1 MWNGTNTQIVGEQTF
16 YVAKK
21 QGGGET
27 IFIAFNYGT
36 GSESFDIGG
45 SGTDL
50 ISGESFSGNVSVP
63 GLSARYVL
71 VK

>member
-1 MWNGTNTQIVGEQTF
+1 MTKMRNNPPKELAGLKVLAVRDYTADTR
-16 YVAKK
+16 
-21 QGGGET
+21 
-27 IFIAFNYGT
+27 
-36 GSESFDIGG
+36 
-45 SGTDL
+45 TDL

>member
-1 MWNGTNTQIVGEQTF
+1 MINIYKSGVATCSSTHFEEPSHKEIWGE
-16 YVAKK
+16 
-21 QGGGET
+21 G
-27 IFIAFNYGT
+27 
-36 GSESFDIGG
+36 GG